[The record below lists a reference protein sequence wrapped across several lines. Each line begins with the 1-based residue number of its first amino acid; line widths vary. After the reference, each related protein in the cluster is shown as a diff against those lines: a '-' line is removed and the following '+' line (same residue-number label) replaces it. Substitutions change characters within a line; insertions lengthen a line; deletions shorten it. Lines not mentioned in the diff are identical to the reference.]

1 MSIERQLSA
10 VLSEFARTMVTDFP
24 IQGILESLV
33 QRIVEILPVTGA
45 GVTLI
50 TPNTN
55 PRYVAASD
63 ESALRYEQLQTE
75 LGEGPCLAAYR
86 TGKAVAVA
94 DLRTDE
100 RFAVFGPRAVE
111 IGLIAVFTFP
121 LCQADRQLGALDLY
135 RDSPGLLDDEDMDAA
150 QTLADVTAAYLVNAE
165 ARADLQDSS
174 DRSRESALHDALTGL
189 PNRVLLL
196 ERLEHSLARGRRSG
210 KMVAV
215 LFADLD
221 RFKSVNDM
229 HGHLIGDELLIAV
242 AARLTGLLRP
252 GDTLAR
258 LSGDEFVILC
268 EDLEEENQ
276 VQVIA
281 RRVVT
286 ALSEPFELA
295 GVEVEISASVGIAFT
310 GLGEHVPE
318 QLLQDADIAMY
329 QAKRKGGHN
338 HQVIDL
344 REQQLLERGVS
355 LQSDLRGALG
365 RGEMRVE
372 YQPIVHTDD
381 GRIIGVEALLRWN
394 HPLRGPIPPLTL
406 IPLAEQCGLI
416 GEIGRWVLEQACV
429 DRHRW
434 VRETGHDDIGIAV
447 NVSAHQLMGPD
458 FVTMV
463 TDVLASTGTS
473 PELLTLEIT
482 ESVFIQDADRALVV
496 LNELKRL
503 GVLLALDDFGTGYS
517 SLNYLQRFPVDIIKI
532 DQGFIADLA
541 RDRTSNVIVSSVIAL
556 AHELGMAVITEGVET
571 AEQHAQ
577 VAALG
582 SESCQ
587 GFYFARPM
595 SADTLGILTTPTTTS
610 VNPRLPVP
618 DSARLTV
625 ASSTTLPP

>member
-1 MSIERQLSA
+1 MATERQLSS

-24 IQGILESLV
+24 IQGILEGLV

-50 TPNTN
+50 TPNST

-75 LGEGPCLAAYR
+75 LGEGPCLATYR
-86 TGKAVAVA
+86 TGKAVVVA
-94 DLRTDE
+94 DLRSDE
-100 RFAVFGPRAVE
+100 RFATFGPRAVE
-111 IGLIAVFTFP
+111 IGLVAVFTFP
-121 LCQADRQLGALDLY
+121 LCQGDRQLGALDLY
-135 RDSPGLLDDEDMDAA
+135 RDSPGLLDDDDMQAA
-150 QTLADVTAAYLVNAE
+150 QTLADVTAAYLVNAQ

-242 AARLTGLLRP
+242 AQRLTGLLRP

-268 EDLEEENQ
+268 EDLDEEGQ

-281 RRVVT
+281 RRVVA
-286 ALSEPFELA
+286 ALSEPFELT
-295 GVEVEISASVGIAFT
+295 GFEVEISASVGIAYT
-310 GLGEHVPE
+310 GPGEHVPE

-329 QAKRKGGHN
+329 QAKRKGGHD

-344 REQQLLERGVS
+344 REQQLADRRSGLR
-355 LQSDLRGALG
+355 SDLRGALG
-365 RGEMRVE
+365 RGEIRVE
-372 YQPIVHTDD
+372 YQPIVHTED
-381 GRIIGVEALLRWN
+381 GRIVGVEALLRWN

-406 IPLAEQCGLI
+406 IPLAEQSGLI
-416 GEIGRWVLEQACV
+416 GEIGRWVLEQACL

-434 VRETGHDDIGIAV
+434 TAEAGCDDIGIAV

-463 TDVLASTGTS
+463 TDVLASTDTR

-496 LNELKRL
+496 LNDLKRL

-517 SLNYLQRFPVDIIKI
+517 SLSYLQRFPVDIIKI

-541 RDRTSNVIVSSVIAL
+541 RDRTSNAIVSAVIAL
-556 AHELGMAVITEGVET
+556 AHELGIAVITEGVET

-595 SADTLGILTTPTTTS
+595 SADTLGILTNPTATS
-610 VNPRLPVP
+610 VNLRLPIP
-618 DSARLTV
+618 DSGRL
-625 ASSTTLPP
+625 ALGSLPT

>member
-286 ALSEPFELA
+286 ALSEPFELT
-295 GVEVEISASVGIAFT
+295 GVEVEISASVGIAYT
-310 GLGEHVPE
+310 GPGEHVPE

-329 QAKRKGGHN
+329 QAKRKGGHD

-344 REQQLLERGVS
+344 REQQLAERRTG

-365 RGEMRVE
+365 RGEIRVE
-372 YQPIVHTDD
+372 YQPIVHTED
-381 GRIIGVEALLRWN
+381 GRIIGVEALVRWD
-394 HPLRGPIPPLTL
+394 HPVRGPIPPLL
-406 IPLAEQCGLI
+406 LVPLAEQCGLI
-416 GEIGRWVLEQACV
+416 GEIGRWVLGQACA

-482 ESVFIQDADRALVV
+482 ESVFIQDADRALIV
-496 LNELKRL
+496 LNDLKRL

-517 SLNYLQRFPVDIIKI
+517 SLSYLQRFPVDVVKI

-541 RDRTSNVIVSSVIAL
+541 RDRTSSAIVSAVIAL
-556 AHELGMAVITEGVET
+556 AHELGMKVVTEGVET
-571 AEQHAQ
+571 AKQHAQ

-595 SADTLGILTTPTTTS
+595 SADNVGILTTPTTS
-610 VNPRLPVP
+610 RVNPRLPVP
-618 DSARLTV
+618 V
-625 ASSTTLPP
+625 

>member
-86 TGKAVAVA
+86 TGVAVMVA
-94 DLRTDE
+94 DLRTDD

-111 IGLIAVFTFP
+111 IGLVAVFTFP
-121 LCQADRQLGALDLY
+121 LCQGDRLLGALDLY
-135 RDSPGLLDDEDMDAA
+135 RDSPGLLDDDDMEAA
-150 QTLADVTAAYLVNAE
+150 QTLADVTAAYLVNAQ